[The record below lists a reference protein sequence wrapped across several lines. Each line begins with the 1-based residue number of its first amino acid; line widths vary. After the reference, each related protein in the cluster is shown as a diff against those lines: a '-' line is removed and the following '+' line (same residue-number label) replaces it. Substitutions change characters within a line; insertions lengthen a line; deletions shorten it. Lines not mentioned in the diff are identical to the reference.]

1 MIYNLLD
8 IIEEEITWSWKPINR
23 RKIWDKISEHRGSG

>member
-8 IIEEEITWSWKPINR
+8 IIEEEITWKPINR